1 MFLTVSLLGY
11 KKGKLKD
18 CMNEHSEYLKH
29 KKSFEKKRENGNLN
43 SIHGKNCFILLQHFA
58 EHQEYF
64 LFSGK

>member
-1 MFLTVSLLGY
+1 
-11 KKGKLKD
+11 
-18 CMNEHSEYLKH
+18 MNEHSEYLKH
-29 KKSFEKKRENGNLN
+29 KKSFEKKWENGNLN